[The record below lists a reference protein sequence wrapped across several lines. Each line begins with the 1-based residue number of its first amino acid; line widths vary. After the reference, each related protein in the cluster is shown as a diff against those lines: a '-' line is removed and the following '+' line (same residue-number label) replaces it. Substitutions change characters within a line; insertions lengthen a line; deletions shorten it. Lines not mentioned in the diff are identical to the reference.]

1 MEQYDQQGIDALVN
15 TGRPIPGQSLTAN
28 PEERRPFEQAPEFV
42 KFKDALDY
50 TAAELLLEENYM
62 PMMEAIGDGVTI
74 VDIATQMGYVGF
86 REGKWN
92 PDLMMMLI
100 EPFMYLLMAL
110 AEKAG
115 IEYRIDDEEDI
126 DEDDTAFEQKTKNI
140 ANSIKED
147 VQKTG
152 DIPQGALP
160 TDVLEKIEALEM
172 SSSLLAK
179 EPQEM
184 NEPQPQSLL
193 QRGAE

>member
-15 TGRPIPGQSLTAN
+15 TGRPIPGQSLTTN

-50 TAAELLLEENYM
+50 TTAELLLEENYM
-62 PMMEAIGDGVTI
+62 PMMEAIADGVTI

-86 REGKWN
+86 REGKFN
-92 PDLMMMLI
+92 PDLMIMLI

-115 IEYRIDDEEDI
+115 IEYRIDDEDDI

-184 NEPQPQSLL
+184 SETQPQSLL
-193 QRGAE
+193 QRGTE